1 MYFDFQVNEANF
13 RWFTDLLV
21 GVLNL
26 NNVDNNVKEV
36 TYYVINSVVDLW
48 FSVKTIFNISPIVKI
63 KKI

>member
-21 GVLNL
+21 EVLNS
-26 NNVDNNVKEV
+26 NNADNNVKEV
-36 TYYVINSVVDLW
+36 MYYAINSVVDLW